1 MMGTALRILC
11 LLLSVVAA
19 SANPTETTKVLGIGS
34 RLELFVDDYL
44 IESMEGVRL
53 KLHEPRSEGKI
64 LEFSLP
70 WEGVTSI
77 GISVLKD
84 DDGFK
89 LYYLGRSRPDF
100 TRQSALKPGEKVI
113 PEHEVVVCLA
123 ESPDGRT
130 WSKPTLN
137 LVEYDGS
144 RENNIVALKG
154 GVPFLDTNPDVPRS
168 ERFKS
173 PRIQHEEGV
182 FQLEMSVSP
191 DGKHWTTWPQAVASW
206 RDIRGFD
213 SPNLMFW
220 SKVEQ
225 QYVFYYRL
233 NVDYRTIA
241 RSTAPRLDSWP
252 DDDVTRLRFRDSP
265 PQHLYTNAATP
276 YFRAPHIYVAFPKRH
291 HPWRTRYLDSPHPGL
306 SESVFMASRNG
317 VDWTR
322 YLDAFIP
329 PGRDERNWVHRANLM
344 LVGVHP
350 TASDEISLYINRHY
364 TFPTAY
370 IERLTL
376 RSDGFVSLRAD
387 YQGGEVITKP
397 FIYEGEKLILNFS
410 TSAFG
415 SIQVEVQDP
424 SGNPFPGLTLAESPL
439 IFGDE
444 VAYPVTWQRKEGE
457 GRWPGKGPALK
468 RHSGRP
474 VRLRFVMKDADL
486 YSLRFK

>member
-1 MMGTALRILC
+1 
-11 LLLSVVAA
+11 
-19 SANPTETTKVLGIGS
+19 
-34 RLELFVDDYL
+34 
-44 IESMEGVRL
+44 
-53 KLHEPRSEGKI
+53 
-64 LEFSLP
+64 
-70 WEGVTSI
+70 
-77 GISVLKD
+77 
-84 DDGFK
+84 
-89 LYYLGRSRPDF
+89 
-100 TRQSALKPGEKVI
+100 
-113 PEHEVVVCLA
+113 
-123 ESPDGRT
+123 
-130 WSKPTLN
+130 
-137 LVEYDGS
+137 
-144 RENNIVALKG
+144 
-154 GVPFLDTNPDVPRS
+154 
-168 ERFKS
+168 
-173 PRIQHEEGV
+173 
-182 FQLEMSVSP
+182 
-191 DGKHWTTWPQAVASW
+191 
-206 RDIRGFD
+206 
-213 SPNLMFW
+213 
-220 SKVEQ
+220 
-225 QYVFYYRL
+225 
-233 NVDYRTIA
+233 
-241 RSTAPRLDSWP
+241 
-252 DDDVTRLRFRDSP
+252 
-265 PQHLYTNAATP
+265 
-276 YFRAPHIYVAFPKRH
+276 
-291 HPWRTRYLDSPHPGL
+291 
-306 SESVFMASRNG
+306 
-317 VDWTR
+317 
-322 YLDAFIP
+322 
-329 PGRDERNWVHRANLM
+329 M